1 MTKKANELKYWAKVF
16 NTVMWE
22 DGSAPASI
30 LGYYLDNIKGYDSI
44 FCPLGC
50 YEYEVLGHEI
60 RNNPVAFKAALNTG
74 LMQSAINTH
83 LGAALDVWENWDCMR
98 EGVLHLMMDSR
109 LSVFIPYEERI
120 CIKQLKS
127 LGGNEEDEELW
138 YAMRDRQ
145 NQERPSEFRGY

>member
-1 MTKKANELKYWAKVF
+1 MSKDAKEIKHWSKVF

-30 LGYYLDNIKGYDSI
+30 LGYYLDNIKGYTSI

-60 RNNPVAFKAALNTG
+60 RNNPIAFKAAIDTG
-74 LMQSAINTH
+74 LMQNAINAH

-98 EGVLHLMMDSR
+98 AGILHLMRDSR
-109 LSVFIPYEERI
+109 LSAFIPFKERTY
-120 CIKQLKS
+120 IKQLKS
-127 LGGNEEDEELW
+127 LGDHEEDEDRW
-138 YAMRDRQ
+138 YVMRDEQ
-145 NQERPSEFRGY
+145 NMARPSEFRGY